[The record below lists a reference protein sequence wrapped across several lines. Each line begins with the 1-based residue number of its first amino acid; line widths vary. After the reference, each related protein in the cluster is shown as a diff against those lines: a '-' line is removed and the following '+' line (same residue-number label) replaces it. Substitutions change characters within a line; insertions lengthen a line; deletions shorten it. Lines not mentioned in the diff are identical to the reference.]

1 MPTRP
6 MWQDYLA
13 NTEGGGNIDGI
24 AGRQAVQRKSLVA
37 TDDLGFSQK
46 KGSEHQPHACTYIVH
61 TLVDIYQGPGS
72 FSV

>member
-46 KGSEHQPHACTYIVH
+46 KGS
-61 TLVDIYQGPGS
+61 
-72 FSV
+72 